1 MELFYAHYPSL
12 EKSFV
17 RFVRSRR
24 QNPLEPW
31 LVVCASSFL
40 AKRLSGLLA
49 QENGAVANIHFL
61 TGSALLHTLDAEQ
74 GPALPEFPQDNL
86 RDFLLKEILAEPGF
100 NRYPASRGFVHAL
113 KASLR
118 DLADSLADPEVLE
131 EHLQTTSDPVLSQEA
146 ERFGW
151 LVRVYRRFME
161 RETQVSDYRPYQEMF
176 ERALNGVETSA
187 FLHGFKHIVFYGF
200 YDMPGRQL
208 ELVNRVCKTHP
219 SAVFAPYKKHAA
231 YRFAKKFFETN
242 WLGGAPSAEDA
253 DENDF
258 GALGASGAFVFEAQG
273 AANAADVNIV
283 SAADP
288 RGEVF
293 FAAKEILR
301 LTEKGGYSFGDI
313 ALIVRS
319 AAPYQDEVRRA
330 FKQNCIPLDASFSYP
345 LHKFPLGVFCLNLF
359 SLAARG
365 FDKDTVLAV
374 LSSPYFKAEQKYK
387 WRALAASSLV
397 SRDLSQWKDLL
408 PQTKDYDPA
417 FLAWLETCQTRLSA
431 LNAPRAWAEA
441 AALARAFL
449 AENTDE
455 SAFRGKDAEIYLAV
469 CDKIASLQKYAS
481 VRPKS
486 REGETVE
493 ELTDALNSLSF
504 NEAENVRG
512 GVTFTDAVRA
522 RGLQFKAVFL
532 LGMNEKS
539 FPQIVPEDPVFRDRY
554 RYLLRDVLGYWVNQ
568 KMERADEERLLFF
581 AAATA
586 AREKLYALYA
596 RTGTDG
602 KEAVPSVY
610 LAELARAAK
619 LPWSADETARV
630 SGRISEQIASVAPE
644 FLTPKELSF
653 SVILHPET
661 ARENYERAGML
672 TDGIARSLSA
682 AQAIAETGAPNA
694 FDGFVA
700 SGEEIFARANDGAGF
715 SPSALQELAACPMKY
730 FFDKGLNLEEKDDA
744 LSRRELSPDK
754 RGTAYHEILQDF
766 YSGLFRLG
774 LTHDVFDS
782 AAVEYLNRALEGRY
796 TKESYKSFG
805 IYPVVWELILE
816 DIRAR
821 LADFV
826 TEDLKNLG
834 PFTPSYFE
842 KEFARLSVAGLPFKL
857 RGVIDRVD
865 VDAEHKT
872 FIVADYKSSKKGT
885 KDLAA
890 DFFTH
895 LIFQPFLYVLAA
907 EKLPEL
913 AGYSSAGSC
922 LLSINKGYARRD
934 LEPSAFEALR
944 PRAEAFLTLLMQ
956 YIKDGS
962 FFLCPSELC
971 DYCPYAAICRRD
983 GFKSLMRA
991 RKSAPSRKLEE
1002 LRYAKQP

>member
-40 AKRLSGLLA
+40 SKRLSALLA
-49 QENGAVANIHFL
+49 RENGAVANIRFL
-61 TGSALLHTLDAEQ
+61 TGAALLSALDAEQ
-74 GPALPEFPQDNL
+74 GAALPVFPQDNL
-86 RDFLLKEILAEPGF
+86 RDFLLKDILTERGMDRYPVSPGF
-100 NRYPASRGFVHAL
+100 VQAL

-118 DLADSLADPEVLE
+118 DLADSLADPDVLE
-131 EHLQTTSDPVLSQEA
+131 EHLQTSSDTVLSQEA

-151 LVRVYRRFME
+151 LVRVYRRFKE
-161 RETQVSDYRPYQEMF
+161 REAQVAGYRPYQEMF
-176 ERALNGVETSA
+176 ERALNGVEKSA
-187 FLHGFKHIVFYGF
+187 FLHGFKQIVFYGF
-200 YDMPGRQL
+200 YDMTGRQL
-208 ELVNRVCKTHP
+208 ELVSGIYRAYP
-219 SAVFAPYKKHAA
+219 SAVFAPYTKHAA

-242 WLGGAPSAEDA
+242 WLGSSPSAEDA
-253 DENDF
+253 EENDF
-258 GALGASGAFVFEAQG
+258 GALGESGAFVFEAQG
-273 AANAADVNIV
+273 AAKADNVHIV

-301 LTEKGGYSFGDI
+301 LTEKEGYAFADI
-313 ALIVRS
+313 ALIARS
-319 AAPYQDEVRRA
+319 VAPYQDEIRRV
-330 FKQNCIPLDASFSYP
+330 FRLNCIPLDASFSYP
-345 LHKFPLGVFCLNLF
+345 LSKFPLGVFCLNLF

-365 FDKDTVLAV
+365 FDKDTVLEV
-374 LSSPYFKAEQKYK
+374 VSSPYFKPAQKYR
-387 WRALAASSLV
+387 WRTLAAASLV

-408 PQTKDYDPA
+408 PQTKNYDPD
-417 FLAWLETCQTRLSA
+417 FMLWLETCATRLDA
-431 LNAPRAWAEA
+431 LNTPRAWEDG

-455 SAFRGKDAEIYLAV
+455 SAFRGKDTEIYRAV
-469 CDKIASLQKYAS
+469 CDKIDSLQTYAS
-481 VRPKS
+481 VRPLS
-486 REGETVE
+486 RQGEMAE
-493 ELTDALNSLSF
+493 ELADALNSLSF
-504 NEAENVRG
+504 NEAENIRG

-568 KMERADEERLLFF
+568 KLERADEERLLFF

-586 AREKLYALYA
+586 AREKLYVLYA
-596 RTGTDG
+596 RTGADG

-610 LAELARAAK
+610 LAELARAAR
-619 LPWSADETARV
+619 LPWTVDETTRV
-630 SGRISEQIASVAPE
+630 SGRISEQIASVSPE

-653 SVILHPET
+653 SIILQPES
-661 ARENYERAGML
+661 ARENYKRAGML
-672 TDGIARSLSA
+672 TDAVLLSLSSA
-682 AQAIAETGAPNA
+682 RALNETGEPNA

-700 SGEEIFARANDGAGF
+700 SGKEIFARTDDGAGF

-730 FFDKGLNLEEKDDA
+730 FFDKGLNLEEKEES

-766 YSGLFRLG
+766 YAELFRLG
-774 LTHDVFDS
+774 LTHNIFDS
-782 AAVEYLNRALEGRY
+782 AAIEFLNRAVEGRY
-796 TKESYKSFG
+796 TKDSYQAFG

-816 DIRAR
+816 EIRTQ
-821 LADFV
+821 LAEFV
-826 TEDLKNLG
+826 MEDLKNLG

-842 KEFARLSVAGLPFKL
+842 KEFTRLSVSGLPFKL

-865 VDAEHKT
+865 VDSEHKT

-885 KDLAA
+885 NDLVS
-890 DFFTH
+890 DFFVH

-922 LLSINKGYARRD
+922 LLSINKKYVRRN

-944 PRAEAFLTLLMQ
+944 SRAEAFLKLLSE
-956 YIKDGS
+956 YIKEGT
-962 FFLCPSELC
+962 FFLRKSELC
-971 DYCPYAAICRRD
+971 TYCPYASICRRD
-983 GFKSLMRA
+983 SFKSLMRA
-991 RKSAPSRKLEE
+991 SKSEQSRKLEE
-1002 LRYAKQP
+1002 AQRAK

>member
-40 AKRLSGLLA
+40 SKRLSAVLA
-49 QENGAVANIHFL
+49 RENGAVANIRFL
-61 TGSALLHTLDAEQ
+61 TGSSLLSALDAEQ
-74 GPALPEFPQDNL
+74 GAALPVFPQDNL
-86 RDFLLKEILAEPGF
+86 RDFLLKDILTERGMD
-100 NRYPASRGFVHAL
+100 RYPVSPGFVHAL

-118 DLADSLADPEVLE
+118 DLADSLADPDVLE
-131 EHLQTTSDPVLSQEA
+131 EHLQTSSDTVLSQEA

-151 LVRVYRRFME
+151 LVRVYRRFSE
-161 RETQVSDYRPYQEMF
+161 REAQVAGYRPYQEMF
-176 ERALNGVETSA
+176 ERALNGVEKSA
-187 FLHGFKHIVFYGF
+187 FLHGFKQIVFYGF
-200 YDMPGRQL
+200 YDMTGRQL
-208 ELVNRVCKTHP
+208 ELVSRIYRAYP
-219 SAVFAPYKKHAA
+219 SAVFAPYTKHAA

-242 WLGGAPSAEDA
+242 WLGSSPSAEDA
-253 DENDF
+253 EENDF
-258 GALGASGAFVFEAQG
+258 GALGESGAFVFEAQG
-273 AANAADVNIV
+273 SAAAGNVRIV

-293 FAAKEILR
+293 LAAKEILR
-301 LTEKGGYSFGDI
+301 LTEKEGYHFGDI
-313 ALIVRS
+313 ALIARS
-319 AAPYQDEVRRA
+319 AASYQDEVRRV
-330 FKQNCIPLDASFSYP
+330 FRLNCIPLDASFSYP
-345 LHKFPLGVFCLNLF
+345 LHKFPLGIFCLNLF

-365 FDKDTVLAV
+365 FDKDTVLEV
-374 LSSPYFKAEQKYK
+374 VSSPYFKPAQKYR
-387 WRALAASSLV
+387 WRTLAANSLV

-408 PQTKDYDPA
+408 PQTKNYDPD
-417 FLAWLETCQTRLSA
+417 FMLWLETCATRLDA
-431 LNAPRAWAEA
+431 LNTPRAWEDG

-455 SAFRGKDAEIYLAV
+455 SAFRGKDAEIYRAV
-469 CDKIASLQKYAS
+469 CDKIDSLQTYAS
-481 VRPKS
+481 VRPLS
-486 REGETVE
+486 RQGEMAE
-493 ELTDALNSLSF
+493 ELADALNSLSF
-504 NEAENVRG
+504 NEAENIRG

-539 FPQIVPEDPVFRDRY
+539 FPQIIPEDPVFRDRY

-568 KMERADEERLLFF
+568 KLERADEGRLLFF

-586 AREKLYALYA
+586 AREKLYVLYA
-596 RTGTDG
+596 RTGADG

-610 LAELARAAK
+610 LAELARAAR
-619 LPWSADETARV
+619 LPWSADETTRV
-630 SGRISEQIASVAPE
+630 SGRISEQIASVSPE

-653 SVILHPET
+653 SIILQPES
-661 ARENYERAGML
+661 ARENYKRAGML
-672 TDGIARSLSA
+672 TDAVLLSLSSA
-682 AQAIAETGAPNA
+682 RALNETGEPNA

-700 SGEEIFARANDGAGF
+700 SGKEIFARTDDGAGF
-715 SPSALQELAACPMKY
+715 SPSALQEMASCPMKY
-730 FFDKGLNLEEKDDA
+730 FFDKGLNLEEKEES

-766 YSGLFRLG
+766 YAELFRLG
-774 LTHDVFDS
+774 LTHNIFDS
-782 AAVEYLNRALEGRY
+782 AAIEFLNRAVEGRY
-796 TKESYKSFG
+796 TKDSYQAFG

-816 DIRAR
+816 EIRTQ
-821 LADFV
+821 LAEFV
-826 TEDLKNLG
+826 MENLKNLG

-842 KEFARLSVAGLPFKL
+842 KEFTRLSVSGLPFKL

-885 KDLAA
+885 NDLVS
-890 DFFTH
+890 DFFVH

-922 LLSINKGYARRD
+922 LLSINKKYVRRN

-944 PRAEAFLTLLMQ
+944 PRAEAFLTLLSE
-956 YIKDGS
+956 YIKEGT
-962 FFLCPSELC
+962 FFLRKSELC
-971 DYCPYAAICRRD
+971 TYCPYASICRRD
-983 GFKSLMRA
+983 SFKSLMRA
-991 RKSAPSRKLEE
+991 SKSEQSRKLEE
-1002 LRYAKQP
+1002 AQRAK

>member
-12 EKSFV
+12 EKSFI
-17 RFVRSRR
+17 RFIRDRR
-24 QNPLEPW
+24 KTPLEPW

-40 AKRLSGLLA
+40 ARRLAGVLA
-49 QENGAVANIHFL
+49 REKGAVANIHFM
-61 TGSALLHTLDAEQ
+61 TGSALLYALDAEQ
-74 GPALPEFPQDNL
+74 GPALPAFPQDNL
-86 RDFLLKEILAEPGF
+86 RDFLLKDILTEPGL
-100 NRYPASRGFVHAL
+100 NRYPVSRGFVQAL

-118 DLADSLADPEVLE
+118 DLADSLADPDVLE
-131 EHLQTTSDPVLSQEA
+131 EHLNSTPDPVLSQEA

-151 LVRVYRRFME
+151 LVRVYRRFNE
-161 RETQVSDYRPYQEMF
+161 REAQVCGYRPYQEMF
-176 ERALNGVETSA
+176 ERALNGVDSSV
-187 FLHGFKHIVFYGF
+187 FLQGFKQIVFYGF

-208 ELVNRVCKTHP
+208 ELIDRIQKSYP
-219 SAVFAPYKKHAA
+219 AAVFAPYKKHPA
-231 YRFAKKFFETN
+231 YRFAQKFFETN
-242 WLGGAPSAEDA
+242 WLGSSPSALDA
-253 DENDF
+253 DEQDF
-258 GALGASGAFVFEAQG
+258 GALGKGGAYVFAPEGMASAPGVS
-273 AANAADVNIV
+273 IV

-301 LTEKGGYSFGDI
+301 LIEKEGYSFGDI
-313 ALIVRS
+313 VLIARS
-319 AAPYQDEVRRA
+319 ITPYQDEVRRV

-345 LHKFPLGVFCLNLF
+345 LLKFPLGVFCLNLF
-359 SLAARG
+359 SLAVRG
-365 FDKDTVLAV
+365 FERDTVLAV

-387 WRALAASSLV
+387 WRSLALASLA
-397 SRDLSQWKDLL
+397 SRDLSQWQDLL
-408 PQTKDYDPA
+408 PQTKDFDPA
-417 FLAWLETCQTRLSA
+417 FLTWLETCQTRLEA
-431 LNAPRAWAEA
+431 LNVPRTWEDA
-441 AALARAFL
+441 AALALAFL
-449 AENTDE
+449 ADNTDE
-455 SAFRGKDAEIYLAV
+455 TVFRGKDAEIYRAV
-469 CDKIASLQKYAS
+469 CDKIASLQKYAAIRS
-481 VRPKS
+481 QS
-486 REGETVE
+486 REGETVN

-568 KMERADEERLLFF
+568 KLERVDEERLLFF

-596 RTGTDG
+596 RAGADG

-610 LAELARAAK
+610 LAELARAADIA
-619 LPWSADETARV
+619 WSPEETPRI

-653 SVILHPET
+653 SIILRPES
-661 ARENYERAGML
+661 AAANYRQAGL
-672 TDGIARSLSA
+672 FTEEIARSLSA
-682 AQAIAETGAPNA
+682 AAAISQAGAPHA
-694 FDGFVA
+694 FDGFVT
-700 SGEEIFARANDGAGF
+700 SGVEIFSRANDGAGF

-730 FFDKGLNLEEKDDA
+730 FFDKGLNLDDKDEA
-744 LSRRELSPDK
+744 MSRRELSPDK

-766 YSGLFRLG
+766 YTELFRLG
-774 LTHDVFDS
+774 LTHDVFDA
-782 AAVEYLNRALEGRY
+782 AAVEYLNRAADGRY
-796 TKESYKSFG
+796 TNASYKEFG
-805 IYPVVWELILE
+805 IYPVVWELILQ
-816 DIRAR
+816 DIRTR
-821 LADFV
+821 LAQFV
-826 TEDLKNLG
+826 VEDLKKLG

-842 KEFARLSVAGLPFKL
+842 KEFTRLSVPGLPFKL

-865 VDAEHKT
+865 VDAAHKT

-907 EKLPEL
+907 EQLPQL
-913 AGYSSAGSC
+913 AGFRAAGSC
-922 LLSINKGYARRD
+922 LLSINPAYARRD
-934 LEPSAFEALR
+934 LEPAAFETLR
-944 PRAEAFLTLLMQ
+944 PRAEKFLALLAQ
-956 YIKDGS
+956 LIKQGS
-962 FFLCPSELC
+962 FFLNPSDLC

-983 GFKSLMRA
+983 SFACLMRA
-991 RKSAPSRKLEE
+991 RKSAQSRQLEE
-1002 LRYAKQP
+1002 ARYDD

>member
-31 LVVCASSFL
+31 LVVCASSFV
-40 AKRLSGLLA
+40 ARRLSGVLA
-49 QENGAVANIHFL
+49 KENGAVANIHFL
-61 TGSALLHTLDAEQ
+61 TGSALLRALDAEQ
-74 GPALPEFPQDNL
+74 GAALPEFPQDNL
-86 RDFLLKEILAEPGF
+86 RDFLLKEILIEPGL
-100 NRYPASRGFVHAL
+100 NRYPVSRGFVHAL

-118 DLADSLADPEVLE
+118 DLADSLADPDVLE
-131 EHLQTTSDPVLSQEA
+131 EHLQTSSDPVLSQEA

-151 LVRVYRRFME
+151 LVRVYRRFNE
-161 RETQVSDYRPYQEMF
+161 REAQVPGYRPYREMF
-176 ERALNGVETSA
+176 ERALDGAENSA
-187 FLHGFKHIVFYGF
+187 FLRGFKQIVFYGF

-208 ELVNRVCKTHP
+208 ELVNRVCKMHP

-231 YRFAKKFFETN
+231 YRFAQKFFETN
-242 WLGGAPSAEDA
+242 WLGASPAAEDA

-258 GALGASGAFVFEAQG
+258 GALGASGAYVFAPQG
-273 AANAADVNIV
+273 AADAPGVSIV

-301 LTEKGGYSFGDI
+301 LTEKEGYAFSDI
-313 ALIVRS
+313 ALIARS
-319 AAPYQDEVRRA
+319 VTPYQDEVRRA
-330 FKQNCIPLDASFSYP
+330 FKYNCIPLDASFTYP
-345 LHKFPLGVFCLNLF
+345 LSKFPLGVFCLNLF

-365 FDKDTVLAV
+365 FDRDTVLAV
-374 LSSPYFKAEQKYK
+374 LASPYFKAEQKYK
-387 WRALAASSLV
+387 WRSLAASSLV

-417 FLAWLETCQTRLSA
+417 FLTWLEACQTRLSA
-431 LNAPRAWAEA
+431 LNAPRAWADA

-449 AENTDE
+449 ADNTDE
-455 SAFRGKDAEIYLAV
+455 TSFRGKDAEIYRAV
-469 CDKIASLQKYAS
+469 CDKIDSLQKYAS
-481 VRPKS
+481 VRAQS
-486 REGETVE
+486 RAGEAVE

-504 NEAENVRG
+504 NEAESVRG

-568 KMERADEERLLFF
+568 KLERVDEERLLFF

-596 RTGTDG
+596 RTGSDG
-602 KEAVPSVY
+602 KESVPSVY
-610 LAELARAAK
+610 LAELARAAR
-619 LPWSADETARV
+619 LTWTAEEAPRV

-653 SVILHPET
+653 SVILQPES
-661 ARENYERAGML
+661 ARENYRQAGLL
-672 TDGIARSLSA
+672 TDEISRSLSA
-682 AQAIAETGAPNA
+682 AHALAETGDPNL
-694 FDGFVA
+694 FDGFISA
-700 SGEEIFARANDGAGF
+700 GAEIFARANDGAGF

-730 FFDKGLNLEEKDDA
+730 FFDKGLNLEEKDDV

-766 YSGLFRLG
+766 YTELSRLG
-774 LTHDVFDS
+774 LTHNVFDS
-782 AAVEYLNRALEGRY
+782 AALEYLNRALDGRY
-796 TKESYKSFG
+796 NRESYKAFG
-805 IYPVVWELILE
+805 IYPVVWELILQ
-816 DIRAR
+816 DIRER
-821 LADFV
+821 LSAFV
-826 TEDLKNLG
+826 TDDLKNLG

-842 KEFARLSVAGLPFKL
+842 KEFTRLDAPGLPFKL

-872 FIVADYKSSKKGT
+872 FVVADYKSSKKGT
-885 KDLAA
+885 KNLAA

-944 PRAEAFLTLLMQ
+944 PRAEAFLTLLAD
-956 YIKDGS
+956 YIKKGA
-962 FFLCPSELC
+962 FFLNPSDLC
-971 DYCPYAAICRRD
+971 DFCPYAAICRRD
-983 GFKSLMRA
+983 SFKCLMRA
-991 RKSAPSRKLEE
+991 RKSAQSRQLEE
-1002 LRYAKQP
+1002 ARHAE

>member
-40 AKRLSGLLA
+40 SKRLSAVLA
-49 QENGAVANIHFL
+49 RENGAVANIRFL
-61 TGSALLHTLDAEQ
+61 TGSSLLSALDAEQ
-74 GPALPEFPQDNL
+74 GPALPVFPQDNL
-86 RDFLLKEILAEPGF
+86 RDFLLKDILTERGMDRYPVSPGF
-100 NRYPASRGFVHAL
+100 VQAL

-118 DLADSLADPEVLE
+118 DLADSLADPDVLE
-131 EHLQTTSDPVLSQEA
+131 EHLQTSSDTVLSQEA

-151 LVRVYRRFME
+151 LVRVYRRFSE
-161 RETQVSDYRPYQEMF
+161 REAQVAGYRTYQEMF
-176 ERALNGVETSA
+176 ERALNGVEKSA
-187 FLHGFKHIVFYGF
+187 FLHGFKQIVFYGF
-200 YDMPGRQL
+200 YDMTGRQL
-208 ELVNRVCKTHP
+208 ELISRIYRAYP
-219 SAVFAPYKKHAA
+219 SAVFAPYTKHAA

-242 WLGGAPSAEDA
+242 WLGSSPSAEDA
-253 DENDF
+253 EENDF
-258 GALGASGAFVFEAQG
+258 GALGESGAFVFEAQG
-273 AANAADVNIV
+273 AAKADNVHIV

-301 LTEKGGYSFGDI
+301 LTEKEGYHFGDI
-313 ALIVRS
+313 ALIARS
-319 AAPYQDEVRRA
+319 VAPYQDEIRRV

-345 LHKFPLGVFCLNLF
+345 LHKFPLGIFCLNLF
-359 SLAARG
+359 SIAARG
-365 FDKDTVLAV
+365 FDKDTVLEV
-374 LSSPYFKAEQKYK
+374 VSSPYFKPAQKYR
-387 WRALAASSLV
+387 WRALAANSLV

-408 PQTKDYDPA
+408 PQTKNYDPD
-417 FLAWLETCQTRLSA
+417 FMLWLETCATRLDA
-431 LNAPRAWAEA
+431 LNTPRAWEDGV
-441 AALARAFL
+441 ALARAFL

-455 SAFRGKDAEIYLAV
+455 SAFRGKDAEIYRAV
-469 CDKIASLQKYAS
+469 CDKIDSLQTYAS
-481 VRPKS
+481 VRPLS
-486 REGETVE
+486 RQGEMAE
-493 ELTDALNSLSF
+493 ELADALNSLSF
-504 NEAENVRG
+504 NEAENIRG

-568 KMERADEERLLFF
+568 KLERADEERLLFF

-586 AREKLYALYA
+586 AREKLYVLYA
-596 RTGTDG
+596 RTGADG

-610 LAELARAAK
+610 LAELARAAR
-619 LPWSADETARV
+619 LPWTADETTRV
-630 SGRISEQIASVAPE
+630 SGRISEQISSVLPE

-653 SVILHPET
+653 SIILQPES
-661 ARENYERAGML
+661 ARENYKRAGML
-672 TDGIARSLSA
+672 TDAVLLSLSSA
-682 AQAIAETGAPNA
+682 RALNETGEPNA

-700 SGEEIFARANDGAGF
+700 SGKEIFARTDDGAGF
-715 SPSALQELAACPMKY
+715 SPSALQEMASCPMKY
-730 FFDKGLNLEEKDDA
+730 FFDKGLNLEEKEES

-766 YSGLFRLG
+766 YAELFRLG
-774 LTHDVFDS
+774 LTHNIFDS
-782 AAVEYLNRALEGRY
+782 AAIEFLNRAVEGRY
-796 TKESYKSFG
+796 TKESYKAFG
-805 IYPVVWELILE
+805 IYPVVWELVLE
-816 DIRAR
+816 EIRTQ
-821 LADFV
+821 LAEFV
-826 TEDLKNLG
+826 MEDLKNLG

-842 KEFARLSVAGLPFKL
+842 KEFTRLSVSGLPFKL

-885 KDLAA
+885 NDLVS
-890 DFFTH
+890 DFFVH

-913 AGYSSAGSC
+913 AGCSSAGSC
-922 LLSINKGYARRD
+922 LLSINKKYVRRN
-934 LEPSAFEALR
+934 LEPSTFEALR
-944 PRAEAFLTLLMQ
+944 PRAEAFLTLLSE
-956 YIKDGS
+956 YIKEGT
-962 FFLCPSELC
+962 FFLRKSELC
-971 DYCPYAAICRRD
+971 TYCPYASICRRD
-983 GFKSLMRA
+983 SFKSLMRA
-991 RKSAPSRKLEE
+991 SKSVQSRKLEE
-1002 LRYAKQP
+1002 AQRAK

>member
-17 RFVRSRR
+17 RFVRTRR

-40 AKRLSGLLA
+40 AKRLSALLA
-49 QENGAVANIHFL
+49 RENGAVANIHFL
-61 TGSALLHTLDAEQ
+61 TGSSLLGALDAEQ
-74 GPALPEFPQDNL
+74 GPALPVFPQDNL
-86 RDFLLKEILAEPGF
+86 RDFLLKDILTECGMD
-100 NRYPASRGFVHAL
+100 RYPVSRGFVHAL

-118 DLADSLADPEVLE
+118 DLADALADPDVLE
-131 EHLQTTSDPVLSQEA
+131 EHLQTSADPVLLQEA

-151 LVRVYRRFME
+151 LVRVYRRFKE
-161 RETQVSDYRPYQEMF
+161 REAQVAGYRPYQEMF
-176 ERALNGVETSA
+176 ERALNGVEKSA
-187 FLHGFKHIVFYGF
+187 FLHGFKQIVFYGF
-200 YDMPGRQL
+200 YDMTGRQL
-208 ELVNRVCKTHP
+208 ELISRIYKAYP

-242 WLGGAPSAEDA
+242 WLGSSPSAEDA

-258 GALGASGAFVFEAQG
+258 GALGESGTFVFEAQG
-273 AANAADVNIV
+273 AAKADNVHIV

-301 LTEKGGYSFGDI
+301 LTEKEGYSFADI
-313 ALIVRS
+313 ALIARS
-319 AAPYQDEVRRA
+319 VAPYQDEIRRT

-345 LHKFPLGVFCLNLF
+345 LSKFPLGVFCLNLF

-374 LSSPYFKAEQKYK
+374 VSSPYFKPAQKHR
-387 WRALAASSLV
+387 WRALAADSLV

-408 PQTKDYDPA
+408 PQTKNYDPD
-417 FLAWLETCQTRLSA
+417 FLAWLETCASRLDA
-431 LNAPRAWAEA
+431 LNAPRAWEDG

-455 SAFRGKDAEIYLAV
+455 SAFRGKDAEIYRAV
-469 CDKIASLQKYAS
+469 CDKIDSLQKYAS
-481 VRPKS
+481 VRPES
-486 REGETVE
+486 RGGETVE
-493 ELTDALNSLSF
+493 ELVDALNSLSF
-504 NEAENVRG
+504 GEAENVRG

-532 LGMNEKS
+532 LGINEKS
-539 FPQIVPEDPVFRDRY
+539 FPQIIPEDPVFRDRY

-568 KMERADEERLLFF
+568 KLERADEERLLFF

-586 AREKLYALYA
+586 AREKLYVLYA
-596 RTGTDG
+596 RTGADG

-610 LAELARAAK
+610 LAELARAAR
-619 LPWSADETARV
+619 LPWTADETTRV
-630 SGRISEQIASVAPE
+630 SGRISEQISSVLPE

-653 SVILHPET
+653 SIILQPES

-672 TDGIARSLSA
+672 TDAILLSLSSA
-682 AQAIAETGAPNA
+682 RALNETGEPNA

-700 SGEEIFARANDGAGF
+700 SGKEIFARADDGAGF

-766 YSGLFRLG
+766 YAELFRLG
-774 LTHDVFDS
+774 LTHNIFDS
-782 AAVEYLNRALEGRY
+782 AAIEFLNRAAAGRY
-796 TKESYKSFG
+796 TKESYKAFG

-816 DIRAR
+816 EIRTR
-821 LADFV
+821 LAEFV

-842 KEFARLSVAGLPFKL
+842 KEFTRLSVSGLPFKL

-865 VDAEHKT
+865 VDSEHKT

-885 KDLAA
+885 NDLVS
-890 DFFTH
+890 DFFVH

-922 LLSINKGYARRD
+922 LLSINKKYVRRD

-944 PRAEAFLTLLMQ
+944 PRAEAFLTLLSD
-956 YIKDGS
+956 YIKDGT
-962 FFLCPSELC
+962 FFLHKTDLC
-971 DYCPYAAICRRD
+971 AYCPYASICRRD
-983 GFKSLMRA
+983 SFKSLMRA
-991 RKSAPSRKLEE
+991 SKSEQSRKLEE
-1002 LRYAKQP
+1002 AQRAK

>member
-31 LVVCASSFL
+31 LVVCASSVL
-40 AKRLSGLLA
+40 SKRLAGVLA
-49 QENGAVANIHFL
+49 RENGAVANIHFL
-61 TGSALLHTLDAEQ
+61 TGSSLLRALDAEQ
-74 GPALPEFPQDNL
+74 GSALPEFPQDNL
-86 RDFLLKEILAEPGF
+86 RDFLLKDILTEPGL
-100 NRYPASRGFVHAL
+100 NRYPVSRGFVHAL

-118 DLADSLADPEVLE
+118 DLADSLAEPDVLE
-131 EHLQTTSDPVLSQEA
+131 EHLQTSPDPVLSQEA

-151 LVRVYRRFME
+151 LVRVYRRFNE
-161 RETQVSDYRPYQEMF
+161 REAQVAGYRPYREMF
-176 ERALNGVETSA
+176 GRALSGVETSA
-187 FLHGFKHIVFYGF
+187 FLRGFKQIVFYGF

-208 ELVNRVCKTHP
+208 ELINRVCKIYP
-219 SAVFAPYKKHAA
+219 AAVFAPYKRHPA
-231 YRFAKKFFETN
+231 YRFAQKFFETN
-242 WLGGAPSAEDA
+242 WLGGSPSAEDA

-258 GALGASGAFVFEAQG
+258 GALGACGAFVFAAQG
-273 AANAADVNIV
+273 AAAAPDVRIV

-301 LTEKGGYSFGDI
+301 LTEKEGYSFADI
-313 ALIVRS
+313 ALITRS
-319 AAPYQDEVRRA
+319 ASPYQDEVRRA

-374 LSSPYFKAEQKYK
+374 LSSPYFSGAQKYK
-387 WRALAASSLV
+387 WRALASSSLV

-417 FLAWLETCQTRLSA
+417 FLSWLETCSSRLET
-431 LNAPRAWAEA
+431 LNAPRAWADA
-441 AALARAFL
+441 SALARSFL
-449 AENTDE
+449 AENVDE
-455 SAFRGKDAEIYLAV
+455 TAFRGKDAEIYRAV
-469 CDKIASLQKYAS
+469 CEKIDSLQKYES
-481 VRPKS
+481 ICSKS
-486 REGETVE
+486 RPGETVE

-504 NEAENVRG
+504 NEAESVRG

-532 LGMNEKS
+532 LGVNEKS

-568 KMERADEERLLFF
+568 KLERADEERLLFF

-586 AREKLYALYA
+586 ARGKLYASYA
-596 RTGTDG
+596 RTGSDG

-610 LAELARAAK
+610 LAELARACGLA
-619 LPWSADETARV
+619 WTSEETVRV
-630 SGRISEQIASVAPE
+630 SGRISEQIAFVEPE

-653 SVILHPET
+653 SIILHPESS
-661 ARENYERAGML
+661 RENYERAGLL
-672 TDGIARSLSA
+672 TEDISRSLTA
-682 AQAIAETGAPNA
+682 AFALNETGGPNA
-694 FDGFVA
+694 FDGFIK
-700 SGEEIFARANDGAGF
+700 SGGEIFARAEEGAGF

-730 FFDKGLNLEEKDDA
+730 FFDKGLNLEEKDDV

-766 YSGLFRLG
+766 YTELLRLG
-774 LTHDVFDS
+774 LTREVFDS
-782 AAVEYLNRALEGRY
+782 AAAEYLNRAVDGRY
-796 TKESYKSFG
+796 TKESYKAFG

-821 LADFV
+821 LTDFV

-842 KEFARLSVAGLPFKL
+842 KEFTRMSVPGLPFKL

-865 VDAEHKT
+865 VDAAHKT
-872 FIVADYKSSKKGT
+872 FVVADYKSSKKGT

-890 DFFTH
+890 DFFSH

-922 LLSINKGYARRD
+922 LLSINKGYVRRD

-944 PRAEAFLTLLMQ
+944 PRAEAFLSLLAQ
-956 YIKDGS
+956 FIKEGT
-962 FFLCPSELC
+962 FFLCPSDLC
-971 DYCPYAAICRRD
+971 DYCPYAAVCRRD

-991 RKSAPSRKLEE
+991 RKSAQSRRLEE
-1002 LRYAKQP
+1002 SRYAKQP

>member
-40 AKRLSGLLA
+40 SKRLSAVLA
-49 QENGAVANIHFL
+49 RENGAVANIRFL
-61 TGSALLHTLDAEQ
+61 TGSSLLSALDAEQ
-74 GPALPEFPQDNL
+74 GAALPVFPQDNL
-86 RDFLLKEILAEPGF
+86 RDFLLKDILTEHGMDRYPVSPGF
-100 NRYPASRGFVHAL
+100 VQAL

-118 DLADSLADPEVLE
+118 DLADSLADPDVLE
-131 EHLQTTSDPVLSQEA
+131 EHLQTSSDTVLSQEA

-151 LVRVYRRFME
+151 LVRVYRRFKE
-161 RETQVSDYRPYQEMF
+161 REAQVAGYRPYQEMF
-176 ERALNGVETSA
+176 ERALNGVEKSA
-187 FLHGFKHIVFYGF
+187 FLRGFKQIVFYGF
-200 YDMPGRQL
+200 YDMTGRQL
-208 ELVNRVCKTHP
+208 ELISRIYRAYP
-219 SAVFAPYKKHAA
+219 SAVFAPYTKHAA

-242 WLGGAPSAEDA
+242 WLGNSPSAEDA
-253 DENDF
+253 EENDF
-258 GALGASGAFVFEAQG
+258 GALGESGAFVFEAQG
-273 AANAADVNIV
+273 AAKADNVHIV

-301 LTEKGGYSFGDI
+301 LTEKEGYSFADI
-313 ALIVRS
+313 ALIARS
-319 AAPYQDEVRRA
+319 VAPYQDEIRRV

-345 LHKFPLGVFCLNLF
+345 LHKFPLGIFCLNLF

-365 FDKDTVLAV
+365 FDKDTVLEV
-374 LSSPYFKAEQKYK
+374 VSSPYFKPAQKYR
-387 WRALAASSLV
+387 WRTLAANSLV

-408 PQTKDYDPA
+408 PQTKNYDPD
-417 FLAWLETCQTRLSA
+417 FMLWLETCATRLDA
-431 LNAPRAWAEA
+431 LNTPRAWEDG

-455 SAFRGKDAEIYLAV
+455 SAFRGKDAEIYRAV
-469 CDKIASLQKYAS
+469 CDKIDSLQTYAS
-481 VRPKS
+481 VRPLS
-486 REGETVE
+486 RQGEMAE
-493 ELTDALNSLSF
+493 ELADALNSLSF
-504 NEAENVRG
+504 NEAENIRG

-539 FPQIVPEDPVFRDRY
+539 FPQIIPEDPVFRDRY

-568 KMERADEERLLFF
+568 KLERADEERLLFF
-581 AAATA
+581 AVATA
-586 AREKLYALYA
+586 AREKLYVLYA
-596 RTGTDG
+596 RTGADG

-610 LAELARAAK
+610 LAELARAAR
-619 LPWSADETARV
+619 LPWTADETTRV
-630 SGRISEQIASVAPE
+630 SGRISEQIASVSPE

-653 SVILHPET
+653 SIILQPES
-661 ARENYERAGML
+661 ARENYKRAGML
-672 TDGIARSLSA
+672 TDAILLSLSSA
-682 AQAIAETGAPNA
+682 RALNETGEPNA

-700 SGEEIFARANDGAGF
+700 SGKEIFARTDDGAGF

-730 FFDKGLNLEEKDDA
+730 FFDKGLNLEEKEES

-766 YSGLFRLG
+766 YAELFRLG
-774 LTHDVFDS
+774 LTHNISDS
-782 AAVEYLNRALEGRY
+782 AAIEFLNRAVAGRY
-796 TKESYKSFG
+796 TKDSYQAFG

-816 DIRAR
+816 EIRTQ
-821 LADFV
+821 LAEFV
-826 TEDLKNLG
+826 MEDLKNLG

-842 KEFARLSVAGLPFKL
+842 KEFTRLSVSGLPFKL

-865 VDAEHKT
+865 VDSEHKT

-885 KDLAA
+885 NDLAS
-890 DFFTH
+890 DFFVH

-922 LLSINKGYARRD
+922 LLSINKKYVRRN
-934 LEPSAFEALR
+934 LEPSTFEALR
-944 PRAEAFLTLLMQ
+944 PRAEAFLTLLSE
-956 YIKDGS
+956 YIKEGT
-962 FFLCPSELC
+962 FFLRKSELC
-971 DYCPYAAICRRD
+971 TYCPYASICRRD
-983 GFKSLMRA
+983 SFKSLMRA
-991 RKSAPSRKLEE
+991 SKSVQSRKLEE
-1002 LRYAKQP
+1002 AQRAK

>member
-12 EKSFV
+12 EKSFL

-40 AKRLSGLLA
+40 AKRLSVLLA
-49 QENGAVANIHFL
+49 RENGAVANIRFL
-61 TGSALLHTLDAEQ
+61 TGSALLRALDAEQ

-86 RDFLLKEILAEPGF
+86 RDFLLKEILAEPGL
-100 NRYPASRGFVHAL
+100 NRYPVSRGFVHAL

-118 DLADSLADPEVLE
+118 DLADSLADPDVLE
-131 EHLQTTSDPVLSQEA
+131 EHFQTSPDPVLSQEA

-151 LVRVYRRFME
+151 LVRVYRRFTE
-161 RETQVSDYRPYQEMF
+161 REAQVSGYRPYQEMF
-176 ERALNGVETSA
+176 ERALTGVENSA
-187 FLHGFKHIVFYGF
+187 FLHGFKQIVFYGF

-208 ELVNRVCKTHP
+208 ELVNRVCNTYP
-219 SAVFAPYKKHAA
+219 SAVFAPYTKHAA

-242 WLGGAPSAEDA
+242 WLGSSPSAEDA

-273 AANAADVNIV
+273 AAKADKVRIV

-301 LTEKGGYSFGDI
+301 LTEKEGYSFADI
-313 ALIVRS
+313 ALIARS

-345 LHKFPLGVFCLNLF
+345 LSKFPLGVFCLNLF

-365 FDKDTVLAV
+365 FDRDTVLAV

-387 WRALAASSLV
+387 WRSLASSSLV

-417 FLAWLETCQTRLSA
+417 FLLWLETCRMRLSA

-441 AALARAFL
+441 SALARAFL

-455 SAFRGKDAEIYLAV
+455 SSFRGKDAEIYLAV
-469 CDKIASLQKYAS
+469 CDKIDSLQKYAS
-481 VRPKS
+481 VRSKS

-504 NEAENVRG
+504 NEAETVRG

-581 AAATA
+581 AAASA

-596 RTGTDG
+596 RTGADG
-602 KEAVPSVY
+602 KEAVLSVY

-619 LPWSADETARV
+619 LPWSADETVRV
-630 SGRISEQIASVAPE
+630 SGRISEQIASVEPE

-653 SVILHPET
+653 SVILHPES

-672 TDGIARSLSA
+672 TDGISRSLSA
-682 AQAIAETGAPNA
+682 AQAIAETGEPNA

-700 SGEEIFARANDGAGF
+700 SGKEIFARANDGAGF

-766 YSGLFRLG
+766 YTELSRLG
-774 LTHDVFDS
+774 LTHNIFDS
-782 AAVEYLNRALEGRY
+782 AAVEYLNRALDGRY

-842 KEFARLSVAGLPFKL
+842 KEFTRLSVSGLPFKL

-890 DFFTH
+890 DFFSH

-944 PRAEAFLTLLMQ
+944 PRAEAFLTLLAQ

-991 RKSAPSRKLEE
+991 RKSGQSRKLEE

>member
-24 QNPLEPW
+24 NSPLEPW

-40 AKRLSGLLA
+40 AQRLSGLLA
-49 QENGAVANIHFL
+49 RENGAVANIHFL
-61 TGSALLHTLDAEQ
+61 TGSALLRTLDAEH

-86 RDFLLKEILAEPGF
+86 RDFLLKDILTEPGL
-100 NRYPASRGFVHAL
+100 NRYPVSRGFVHAL
-113 KASLR
+113 KSSLR
-118 DLADSLADPEVLE
+118 DLADSLADPDVLE
-131 EHLQTTSDPVLSQEA
+131 EHLQSSSDPVLSQEA
-146 ERFGW
+146 DRFGW
-151 LVRVYRRFME
+151 LIRVYRRFNE
-161 RETQVSDYRPYQEMF
+161 REAQTPGYRPYQEMF
-176 ERALNGVETSA
+176 ERALDGVEKSV
-187 FLHGFKHIVFYGF
+187 FLREFKQIVFYGF

-208 ELVNRVCKTHP
+208 ELVSRIFSTHP
-219 SAVFAPYKKHAA
+219 AAVFAPYKKHSA
-231 YRFAKKFFETN
+231 YRFAQKFFETN
-242 WLGGAPSAEDA
+242 WLGASPAAQDA

-258 GALGASGAFVFEAQG
+258 GALGASGEYVFAPQG
-273 AANAADVNIV
+273 AAETPGVSIV

-301 LTEKGGYSFGDI
+301 LTEKEGYSFGDI
-313 ALIVRS
+313 ALIARAV
-319 AAPYQDEVRRA
+319 APYQDEVRRV

-365 FDKDTVLAV
+365 FDRDTVLAI
-374 LSSPYFKAEQKYK
+374 LSSPYFKEPQKYK
-387 WRALAASSLV
+387 WRSLAAASLA

-408 PQTKDYDPA
+408 PQTKDFDPA
-417 FLAWLETCQTRLSA
+417 FLTWLETCQTRLEA
-431 LNAPRAWAEA
+431 LNAPRAWANA

-449 AENTDE
+449 ADNIDE
-455 SAFRGKDAEIYLAV
+455 TAFRGKDGEIYRSV
-469 CDKIASLQKYAS
+469 CDKIASLEKYAA
-481 VRPKS
+481 VRAQS
-486 REGETVE
+486 RAGETVE
-493 ELTDALNSLSF
+493 ELTDSLNSLSF
-504 NEAENVRG
+504 NEAESVRG

-522 RGLQFKAVFL
+522 RGLQFKAVFV

-539 FPQIVPEDPVFRDRY
+539 FPQVVPEDPVFRDRY

-568 KMERADEERLLFF
+568 KLERVDEERLLFF

-596 RTGTDG
+596 RTGADG

-610 LAELARAAK
+610 LAELARAAR
-619 LPWSADETARV
+619 LAWSPEESPRI
-630 SGRISEQIASVAPE
+630 SGRISEQIASVLHE

-653 SVILHPET
+653 SIILRPDT
-661 ARENYERAGML
+661 AQENYKQAGLL
-672 TDGIARSLSA
+672 TEEISRSLA
-682 AQAIAETGAPNA
+682 AAKALNETGELNA
-694 FDGFVA
+694 FDGFVQ
-700 SGEEIFARANDGAGF
+700 SGAAVFARANEGAGF

-730 FFDKGLNLEEKDDA
+730 FFDKGLGLEEKDEA
-744 LSRRELSPDK
+744 MSRRELSPDK

-766 YSGLFRLG
+766 YTELSRLG
-774 LTHDVFDS
+774 LAHDVFDS
-782 AAVEYLNRALEGRY
+782 AALEYLNRAVDGRY
-796 TKESYKSFG
+796 TKESYKMFG

-816 DIRAR
+816 DIRTR
-821 LADFV
+821 LTLFV

-842 KEFARLSVAGLPFKL
+842 KEFTRLDVPGLPFKL

-865 VDAEHKT
+865 VDTEHKT
-872 FIVADYKSSKKGT
+872 FVVADYKSSKKGT
-885 KDLAA
+885 KDLGA

-913 AGYSSAGSC
+913 AGYASAGSC

-944 PRAEAFLTLLMQ
+944 PRAEAFLTLLAE
-956 YIKDGS
+956 YIKKGA
-962 FFLCPSELC
+962 FFLNPSDLC
-971 DYCPYAAICRRD
+971 DYCPYAAVCRRD
-983 GFKSLMRA
+983 SFKCLMRA
-991 RKSAPSRKLEE
+991 RKSAESRKLEE
-1002 LRYAKQP
+1002 SRHAE